1 MNYGIQSQNK
11 NSTFKHYGDNAING
25 TYVSLDELGEVSVP
39 DVKDIW
45 PFEHRYSTFI
55 NLTGY
60 KVTVL
65 KLEF

>member
-1 MNYGIQSQNK
+1 MGSSPKIK
-11 NSTFKHYGDNAING
+11 TALFKHYGDNAING